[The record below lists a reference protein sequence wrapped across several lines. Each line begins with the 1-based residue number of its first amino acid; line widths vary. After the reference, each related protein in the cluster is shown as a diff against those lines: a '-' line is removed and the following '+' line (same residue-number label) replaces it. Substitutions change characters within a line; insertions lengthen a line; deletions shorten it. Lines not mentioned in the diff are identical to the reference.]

1 MSFDE
6 VHGDLSF
13 YSLLSHG
20 MVAIPKNFK
29 IQHFCVVQHSPYHP
43 LIVLFEMLYI
53 KALHVEG
60 CTILSSHRK
69 YFATITFN
77 YKMQISL

>member
-1 MSFDE
+1 
-6 VHGDLSF
+6 
-13 YSLLSHG
+13 
-20 MVAIPKNFK
+20 
-29 IQHFCVVQHSPYHP
+29 
-43 LIVLFEMLYI
+43 MLYI

-77 YKMQISL
+77 YKMQISLWENKMDATKKGFSS